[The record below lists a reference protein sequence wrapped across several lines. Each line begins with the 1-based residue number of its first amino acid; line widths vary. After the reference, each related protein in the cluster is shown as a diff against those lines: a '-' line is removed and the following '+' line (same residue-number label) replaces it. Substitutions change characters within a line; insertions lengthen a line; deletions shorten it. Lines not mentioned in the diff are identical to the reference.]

1 MNAMRHYTKLFVLAT
16 LGVAAASCGDV
27 ARSGRAPVYLVVED
41 LTAVRGGGPDD
52 TALHTLLSDVLTLVT
67 KPDPCSATS
76 PCPTVYN
83 DVAQVTF
90 HLAQKDI
97 TSVVGPTSNNQVTIN
112 RFRVTYRRAD
122 GRSTPGVDVPYPV
135 DGAFTVTVPP
145 TGKATA
151 NFEIVRHTS
160 KEESPLVQLIDSPTI
175 ISTIAEVTFYGQDVV
190 GNEIQASSSILI
202 NFGNF
207 GDR

>member
-1 MNAMRHYTKLFVLAT
+1 M
-16 LGVAAASCGDV
+16 
-27 ARSGRAPVYLVVED
+27 YLVVDE

-52 TALHTLLSDVLTLVT
+52 TPQGTLLSDVLTLVT

-83 DVAQVTF
+83 DMGTVKF
-90 HLAQKDI
+90 HLSQKDI

-112 RFRVTYRRAD
+112 RYHIAYRRAD
-122 GRSTPGVDVPYPV
+122 GRNTPGVDVPHAV
-135 DGAFTVTVPP
+135 DGAFTVTVPA
-145 TGKATA
+145 TGQASA
-151 NFEIVRHTS
+151 VFEIVRHTS
-160 KEESPLVQLIDSPTI
+160 KEESPLVQLINNGTI

-190 GNEIQASSSILI
+190 GNEIQASSNILI